1 MSEQFLAIF
10 EYPSRFHAKKIL
22 RVLQH
27 KYHNCLKLKDISILL
42 LFYTLLMGSLASELY
57 PIDTTLYLIGYK
69 NFNFS
74 LGNQGGGVM

>member
-1 MSEQFLAIF
+1 M
-10 EYPSRFHAKKIL
+10 
-22 RVLQH
+22 
-27 KYHNCLKLKDISILL
+27 KLKDISILL
-42 LFYTLLMGSLASELY
+42 LFFTLLMGSLSTELY